1 MSGEKELKTL
11 LQTLSPR
18 LHNDLYVFCR
28 IIGGR
33 YGDYAETE
41 PIASFME
48 SEGLTLVIKKNMA
61 DELDLPYSG
70 LFRYISLNVH
80 SSLEAVGLT
89 AAVSTRLSEHGISAN
104 IIAAYTHDHLFVPA
118 DKGDE
123 ALRLLLRFCR

>member
-1 MSGEKELKTL
+1 MSGEKSLKKLLRTL
-11 LQTLSPR
+11 TPR
-18 LHNDLYVFCR
+18 LHKDLYVFCR
-28 IIGGR
+28 VAGGR
-33 YGDYAETE
+33 YGDYAEAE

-48 SEGLTLVIKKNMA
+48 SEGLTLVVKKNMA
-61 DELDLPYSG
+61 DGLNLQYSG
-70 LFRYISLNVH
+70 LFSYISLNVH

-123 ALRLLLRFCR
+123 ALHLLLKFCN